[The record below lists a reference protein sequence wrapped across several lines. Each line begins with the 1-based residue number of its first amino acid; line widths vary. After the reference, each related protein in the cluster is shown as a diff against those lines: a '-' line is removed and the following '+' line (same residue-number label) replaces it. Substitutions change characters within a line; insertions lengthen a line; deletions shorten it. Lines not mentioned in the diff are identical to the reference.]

1 MKADAGLNLKKR
13 KLLQDIYNARYL
25 YILILPAIAY
35 YIIFHYLPI
44 AGITLAFKEYKA
56 NLGILGSPWVGLKNY
71 EFVFKDPMFYKA
83 LINTFI
89 ISFERILFQ
98 FPMPVVLAVMLSEVR
113 NRRLLRPLQTTF
125 TFPHFLSWV
134 VVGGILVNFLGEYG
148 AVNNLLVLLG
158 LEKQSFLSN
167 QALFRPILYITQI
180 WKGAGWA
187 SIMYLASI
195 VSIPP
200 ELYEAAAID
209 GATRMQRIRHV
220 TLPGIK
226 STIVVLLILNVGQVM
241 DMGFDQIF
249 NLQNPAV
256 QDVSEILG
264 TYIYRITFSGPMDFG
279 FSTAI
284 GLFKSVVNFI
294 FLLTADQVVK
304 LMGEKGL
311 FS

>member
-1 MKADAGLNLKKR
+1 MKVDAKLELPKR
-13 KLLQDIYNARYL
+13 KLLRDMYNARYL
-25 YILILPAIAY
+25 YVLILPAIVY
-35 YIIFHYLPI
+35 YIVFHYFPI

-83 LINTFI
+83 LVNTFV
-89 ISFERILFQ
+89 ISFERIVFQ
-98 FPMPVVLAVMLSEVR
+98 FPMPIVLAVMLSEVR
-113 NRRLLRPLQTTF
+113 NGRILRPLQTVF

-148 AVNNLLVLLG
+148 AINNFLGILG

-167 QALFRPILYITQI
+167 QALFRPILYTTQI

-195 VSIPP
+195 VSITPD
-200 ELYEAAAID
+200 LYEAADID
-209 GATRMQRIRHV
+209 GATRMQRIWHV

-256 QDVSEILG
+256 QGVSEILG

-284 GLFKSVVNFI
+284 DLFKSVINFTL
-294 FLLTADQVVK
+294 LLTADRVMK
-304 LMGEKGL
+304 LLGERGL

>member
-83 LINTFI
+83 LVNTFI